1 MWYPKIV
8 QRGPPST
15 DHYDS
20 WKTNRNISESGSGRD
35 IVFHSIF
42 GIPSL
47 EVEKTGKRFNLPKE
61 ISMINNRFDI
71 FIEGTV
77 SVLMY
82 VQDLNRDATRTARD
96 MTRDI
101 REV

>member
-15 DHYDS
+15 DHYGS
-20 WKTNRNISESGSGRD
+20 WKTNRNISESGSDRD
-35 IVFHSIF
+35 IVFQSIF
-42 GIPSL
+42 VLPSL

-61 ISMINNRFDI
+61 ISTINIRFDI

-77 SVLMY
+77 SVLMC
-82 VQDLNRDATRTARD
+82 VQEGGFLFSH
-96 MTRDI
+96 
-101 REV
+101 